1 MYFSYVKKKLLS
13 AVWNRGIKDKFVHT
27 FDTSSLWVKMIS
39 LKKPYDSLYLRLGFI
54 YVPCD
59 KVIVKVKQADAN
71 LIK

>member
-1 MYFSYVKKKLLS
+1 
-13 AVWNRGIKDKFVHT
+13 
-27 FDTSSLWVKMIS
+27 MIS

-71 LIK
+71 LIKYDIQLVTKGYCFLICEAEHSQGVFLEMEKNIHF

>member
-1 MYFSYVKKKLLS
+1 
-13 AVWNRGIKDKFVHT
+13 
-27 FDTSSLWVKMIS
+27 MIS

-71 LIK
+71 LIKYDIQLVTEGYCFLICEAEHSQGFFLKMEKNIHF